1 MLPARLALDI
11 LQHPFELR
19 VQKDRRMVR
28 LIAVQIVSGRSADV
42 KMTNTTSRRTIAIN
56 LSVAR
61 LVFATLVNRLNLQA
75 IGGIGG
81 SPGLASLV

>member
-1 MLPARLALDI
+1 
-11 LQHPFELR
+11 
-19 VQKDRRMVR
+19 
-28 LIAVQIVSGRSADV
+28 
-42 KMTNTTSRRTIAIN
+42 MTNTASGRTIAIN

-61 LVFATLVNRLNLQA
+61 LVFATLVKRLNLQA